1 MCHFNGRG
9 LALLGG
15 LADGV
20 DEAHFRLRESPSNQ
34 VSEVPHLLHLLRRL
48 GGDADARVF
57 LEREHVFI
65 LEYDVEAIEIA
76 GEAAHLHVIAL
87 PDNDDVIA
95 GAREV
100 RHGAVRDVDERAC
113 GFDDIQ
119 SHRPSSREVALGCA
133 VGRHHQRRRLDLGDV
148 LRDRD
153 ALRLEGLQDG
163 GVMDE
168 VTEDREW
175 TGVGVLVRELDG
187 VANAEAHAEVGRPE
201 DPHNF
206 VFQSILRYK
215 LSQVRPGSDLD
226 VRIGEHVAKSWNR
239 IETWLAL
246 FALGVGL
253 ILLAVGGLWVY
264 ISATTKPI
272 YPNAQDVSS
281 VAGAMPARQWS
292 DAAERARQ
300 IIRAAVAEQN
310 LPGLSVAVGAGN
322 EIVWAEGFG
331 LANLESK
338 TPVSPET
345 RFRIG
350 TASAVLTSAA
360 AGLLLEQ
367 DKLKLDEKIQAYVPE
382 FLGQQWP
389 ATLRQVMGHV
399 AGVRSDGGDEGPLYG
414 EQCDRP
420 VDAIEH
426 FDTSLRFEPG
436 TEYRFSNFGFIL
448 VSAAI
453 ETAADKPFLSFIRAQ
468 IFEPLGMDHTEP
480 DLATE
485 SSPDQASPYFPRFA
499 ADPRY
504 GPDPMREINLSCY
517 SGSSVFLS
525 TPSDLVRFAM
535 AMSSGKL
542 LKPETVTLLHTAQ
555 RLSSGAETGY
565 GLGWDLETVTFAGK
579 PTQTIGH
586 DGDVLGGM
594 VSSLTTFPEHGIIVS
609 VISNTSYADT
619 AGLAVKIAEAFKHS
633 P

>member
-1 MCHFNGRG
+1 M
-9 LALLGG
+9 
-15 LADGV
+15 
-20 DEAHFRLRESPSNQ
+20 P
-34 VSEVPHLLHLLRRL
+34 
-48 GGDADARVF
+48 
-57 LEREHVFI
+57 LEREDVIVF
-65 LEYDVEAIEIA
+65 EHDVEAIEVA
-76 GEAAHLHVIAL
+76 GEAAHLDVVPL
-87 PDNDDVIA
+87 PDDDDVVALALEGRDGTVRDLYERARGFDHRQPLGA
-95 GAREV
+95 GPRQ
-100 RHGAVRDVDERAC
+100 GPFGSAVR
-113 GFDDIQ
+113 
-119 SHRPSSREVALGCA
+119 
-133 VGRHHQRRRLDLGDV
+133 RHHQGRRPDVCEILG
-148 LRDRD
+148 DRD

-215 LSQVRPGSDLD
+215 LSQVRPGSDPD

-272 YPNAQDVSS
+272 YPNAQDVNS

-382 FLGQQWP
+382 FQGQQWP

-453 ETAADKPFLSFIRAQ
+453 ETAAD
-468 IFEPLGMDHTEP
+468 
-480 DLATE
+480 
-485 SSPDQASPYFPRFA
+485 
-499 ADPRY
+499 
-504 GPDPMREINLSCY
+504 
-517 SGSSVFLS
+517 
-525 TPSDLVRFAM
+525 
-535 AMSSGKL
+535 
-542 LKPETVTLLHTAQ
+542 
-555 RLSSGAETGY
+555 
-565 GLGWDLETVTFAGK
+565 
-579 PTQTIGH
+579 
-586 DGDVLGGM
+586 
-594 VSSLTTFPEHGIIVS
+594 
-609 VISNTSYADT
+609 
-619 AGLAVKIAEAFKHS
+619 
-633 P
+633 